1 MARIIELRVDQLEP
15 GQVVHAVARAIA
27 RGDWVRG
34 GADGQIDTA
43 KLGPGQAA
51 AGQAGTGQA
60 GTGQASGQPGA
71 IQQAGGHQGEDGQRA
86 YSQGAASLGASNQAS
101 GGDDDAIYVV
111 LLTTQ
116 GCDFVGCGLKDLLKA
131 ETGASVGAYGFA
143 NTDNCE
149 CVVQGNAGDYF
160 GHSQVSG
167 TLTVMGSVSDSLG
180 AMAIGGLNVVLGDA
194 GNRAGVSLRGAD
206 LLVRGD
212 VGSHAGYRMESG
224 TLVIGGNAGPNL
236 GAQMR
241 GGSIY
246 IRGEAQSISS
256 DIEEARLR
264 EPDRLKLSLLL
275 MKAGIRAS
283 ALKEFRVY
291 RKPD

>member
-34 GADGQIDTA
+34 GADGQIDAA

-60 GTGQASGQPGA
+60 SGQPGA
-71 IQQAGGHQGEDGQRA
+71 IHQGA
-86 YSQGAASLGASNQAS
+86 ASQAAASLGAANQAS

>member
-1 MARIIELRVDQLEP
+1 M
-15 GQVVHAVARAIA
+15 
-27 RGDWVRG
+27 RG
-34 GADGQIDTA
+34 GADGQIDAA

-60 GTGQASGQPGA
+60 SGQPGA
-71 IQQAGGHQGEDGQRA
+71 IHQGA
-86 YSQGAASLGASNQAS
+86 ASQAAASLGAANQAS

-180 AMAIGGLNVVLGDA
+180 AMATGGLNVVLGDA

>member
-1 MARIIELRVDQLEP
+1 MSRIIELRVDQLEP

-27 RGDWVRG
+27 RRDWVRG
-34 GADGQIDTA
+34 GADGQ
-43 KLGPGQAA
+43 LGADGQVSASRKVF
-51 AGQAGTGQA
+51 AGQLD
-60 GTGQASGQPGA
+60 GQPA
-71 IQQAGGHQGEDGQRA
+71 VYHQAN
-86 YSQGAASLGASNQAS
+86 S
-101 GGDDDAIYVV
+101 GDDDGIYVV
-111 LLTTQ
+111 LLGTQ
-116 GCDFVGCGLKDLLKA
+116 GSDFVGCGLKDLLKV
-131 ETGASVGAYGFA
+131 ETNASVGAYGFA

-167 TLTVMGSVSDSLG
+167 TLTVMGSVSHSMG

-194 GNRAGVSLRGAD
+194 GDKAGVSLRGAD

-212 VGSHAGYRMESG
+212 LGSHAGYRMESG

>member
-43 KLGPGQAA
+43 KLGT
-51 AGQAGTGQA
+51 GQAGTGQA
-60 GTGQASGQPGA
+60 GSGQPGTGQASGQPGA
-71 IQQAGGHQGEDGQRA
+71 IHQGA
-86 YSQGAASLGASNQAS
+86 TSQAASNQAS

-180 AMAIGGLNVVLGDA
+180 AMATGGLNVVLGDA

>member
-1 MARIIELRVDQLEP
+1 MSRIIELRVDQLEP

-27 RGDWVRG
+27 QGEWVRG
-34 GADGQIDTA
+34 GADGQVT
-43 KLGPGQAA
+43 GGQSGGQSAA
-51 AGQAGTGQA
+51 TGQ
-60 GTGQASGQPGA
+60 GA
-71 IQQAGGHQGEDGQRA
+71 N
-86 YSQGAASLGASNQAS
+86 NQSSS
-101 GGDDDAIYVV
+101 GGDDGIYVV
-111 LLTTQ
+111 LLETQ
-116 GCDFVGCGLKDLLKA
+116 GCDFVGCGLKDLLKI
-131 ETGASVGAYGFA
+131 ETSASVGAYGFSSA
-143 NTDNCE
+143 DNCE

-167 TLTVMGSVSDSLG
+167 TLTVMGSVSHSLG
-180 AMAIGGLNVVLGDA
+180 AMAIGGLSVVLGDA
-194 GNRAGVSLRGAD
+194 GDRVGVSLRGAD

-264 EPDRLKLSLLL
+264 DPDRLKLSFLL

>member
-43 KLGPGQAA
+43 KLGT
-51 AGQAGTGQA
+51 GQAGTGQA
-60 GTGQASGQPGA
+60 GSGQPGTGQASGQPGA
-71 IQQAGGHQGEDGQRA
+71 IH
-86 YSQGAASLGASNQAS
+86 QGAASQGASNQAS

>member
-43 KLGPGQAA
+43 KLGT
-51 AGQAGTGQA
+51 GQAGTGQA
-60 GTGQASGQPGA
+60 GSGQPGTGQASGQPGA
-71 IQQAGGHQGEDGQRA
+71 IH
-86 YSQGAASLGASNQAS
+86 QGAASQGASNQAS

-160 GHSQVSG
+160 GHSQLSG

-180 AMAIGGLNVVLGDA
+180 AMATGGLNVVLGDA

>member
-27 RGDWVRG
+27 RGDWVRA

-43 KLGPGQAA
+43 KLGPGQAG
-51 AGQAGTGQA
+51 GQAG
-60 GTGQASGQPGA
+60 A
-71 IQQAGGHQGEDGQRA
+71 IHQAGGHQGEDGQRA
-86 YSQGAASLGASNQAS
+86 YSLGASNQAS

-180 AMAIGGLNVVLGDA
+180 AMATGGLNVVLGDA

>member
-43 KLGPGQAA
+43 KLGT
-51 AGQAGTGQA
+51 GQAGTGQA
-60 GTGQASGQPGA
+60 GSGQPGSGQPGTGQASGQPGA
-71 IQQAGGHQGEDGQRA
+71 IHQGA
-86 YSQGAASLGASNQAS
+86 TSQAASNQAS

>member
-34 GADGQIDTA
+34 GADGQIDAA
-43 KLGPGQAA
+43 KLGPGQASIGQA
-51 AGQAGTGQA
+51 GAGQAGTGQA
-60 GTGQASGQPGA
+60 GGQPGA
-71 IQQAGGHQGEDGQRA
+71 IHQVTA
-86 YSQGAASLGASNQAS
+86 SQVAASLGAANQAS

-180 AMAIGGLNVVLGDA
+180 AMATGGLNVVLGDA

>member
-43 KLGPGQAA
+43 KLGT
-51 AGQAGTGQA
+51 GQAGTGQPGSGQP

-71 IQQAGGHQGEDGQRA
+71 IHQGA
-86 YSQGAASLGASNQAS
+86 TSQAASNQAS

-180 AMAIGGLNVVLGDA
+180 AMATGGLNVVLGDA

>member
-43 KLGPGQAA
+43 KLGT
-51 AGQAGTGQA
+51 GQAGTGQA
-60 GTGQASGQPGA
+60 GSGQPGTGQPGTGQASGQPGA
-71 IQQAGGHQGEDGQRA
+71 IHQGA
-86 YSQGAASLGASNQAS
+86 TSQAASNQAS

>member
-1 MARIIELRVDQLEP
+1 
-15 GQVVHAVARAIA
+15 
-27 RGDWVRG
+27 
-34 GADGQIDTA
+34 
-43 KLGPGQAA
+43 
-51 AGQAGTGQA
+51 
-60 GTGQASGQPGA
+60 
-71 IQQAGGHQGEDGQRA
+71 
-86 YSQGAASLGASNQAS
+86 
-101 GGDDDAIYVV
+101 VV

-160 GHSQVSG
+160 GHSQLSG

>member
-34 GADGQIDTA
+34 GADGQIDAA
-43 KLGPGQAA
+43 KLGPGQASI
-51 AGQAGTGQA
+51 GQP

-71 IQQAGGHQGEDGQRA
+71 IHQGA
-86 YSQGAASLGASNQAS
+86 TSQAAASLGASNQAS